1 MEKKYFSIKEVSQML
16 DLPASTL
23 RFWEKEISM
32 LSPQKSRGGVR
43 RYVHN
48 DIELLKTIKS
58 LIEIQHLT
66 LIGVNERLE
75 QNSSLEDRRRK
86 VIARLISIKKEL
98 QAIRRELN
106 LHEAFETEFF
116 IEEDKG

>member
-1 MEKKYFSIKEVSQML
+1 
-16 DLPASTL
+16 
-23 RFWEKEISM
+23 
-32 LSPQKSRGGVR
+32 
-43 RYVHN
+43 VHN

-86 VIARLISIKKEL
+86 VIDRLISIKKEL
-98 QAIRRELN
+98 QAIRLELN
-106 LHEAFETEFF
+106 CHEALA
-116 IEEDKG
+116 EEIIIDGN